1 MTHISY
7 WPTTSVSTFFSD
19 LPWYGRVAQAVLAEE
34 PPQSRGDWRLLSV
47 QEFFVNITWNGRVS
61 HSHSETAFE
70 QSQEL
75 SYLLSVRDFWS
86 RVAWQGRPQIAAV
99 QTLNVSQSD
108 AHEIDLNDL
117 ADLF

>member
-1 MTHISY
+1 MTGIAY
-7 WPTTSVSTFFSD
+7 WPTTTVRAFFSD

-34 PPQSRGDWRLLSV
+34 PLQSQGDWRLLSV
-47 QEFFVNITWNGRVS
+47 QEFFVNMTWHGRVS
-61 HSHSETAFE
+61 HSETSLE

-86 RVAWQGRPQIAAV
+86 RVAWQGRPQVAAV
-99 QTLNVSQSD
+99 QTLNLSQSN